1 MKASILANAKAWT
14 ALITSLVMVGILKI
28 NLPVTSDVAEMIAN
42 AVAALMIATMVW
54 YIPNT
59 PPPEPPKGDSP

>member
-28 NLPVTSDVAEMIAN
+28 KLPVTSDVAEMIAS
-42 AVAALMIATMVW
+42 AVAALVIATMVW

-59 PPPEPPKGDSP
+59 TPPEPPKGDSP